1 MRLKKERKDA
11 CITQRGERTYGTR
24 AMTELG
30 VVNKTVEFTLPKVDI
45 GRGDDVYL
53 LDPVSSER

>member
-1 MRLKKERKDA
+1 
-11 CITQRGERTYGTR
+11 
-24 AMTELG
+24 MTELG